1 VAPDQSELKHLKNLY
16 KTSPVEAVQTYCSD
30 LLLET
35 QLSQEKILA
44 VDEFCLQ
51 ILYQDPKA
59 AAYLAQQRLE
69 RYPDF
74 SVEWPLCCL
83 AACYAQLGNRSEVIK
98 YCERG
103 LKLDLPRRAKVNLL
117 CILRKYRSVGAHLRE
132 VFEEFDLLVDG
143 VDTLGKVHELA
154 VIHGDLVQAEKFVAL
169 IRKCYEAGRI
179 EMPREGPRNN
189 LFWCGHEPTNIQVT
203 RAGIV
208 RHHGDF
214 TTMPPAGFRRKPR
227 KSKEKIT
234 IGYLSA
240 DFRDHP
246 TSHLMLGAWR
256 HHDRSRFK
264 VVFFDVGWN
273 DNSAVR
279 LELESFCDEI
289 VPLGSLSD
297 EQAAQVIQDA
307 AVDVLI
313 ELNGPTQSNR
323 LGILKYRPAP
333 TSIGYLGWPGS
344 YGGDV
349 VDYVIGDDYLWPP
362 ESTHHVPEKI
372 IRLPG
377 TYQINDH
384 KHYPAFRESLGQRA
398 QKRLVGDKTL
408 FRFGSVNNINKLTLS
423 TWDVWMHILRECPHS
438 ELHILSPG
446 NAAEQNLESA
456 AQGYGVNPERLR
468 WLPRVSHQEHLD
480 RIGRLDLILDTWPYG
495 GHTTTADAL
504 AAGVPVLTL
513 EGKNFTGR
521 VSGSLLTAA
530 GLGKSLIAKSEKE
543 YAQIACALYASP
555 DVLKKIYDFMARN
568 LPNSSLFDS
577 VKRTR
582 DLEAVLERLVKNETR

>member
-1 VAPDQSELKHLKNLY
+1 MAPDQSELKHLKNLY

-83 AACYAQLGNRSEVIK
+83 AACYAQLGDRSEVIK

-103 LKLDLPRRAKVNLL
+103 LKLDIPRRAKVNLL
-117 CILRKYRSVGAHLRE
+117 CILRKYRSVGAHLRK

-154 VIHGDLVQAEKFVAL
+154 VTHGDLVQAEKFVAL
-169 IRKCYEAGRI
+169 IRKCYDAGRI

-313 ELNGPTQSNR
+313 ELNGPTHSNR
-323 LGILKYRPAP
+323 LGILKYHPAP

-344 YGGDV
+344 YGGNV
-349 VDYVIGDDYLWPP
+349 VDYVIGDQYTWPTGIESRIP
-362 ESTHHVPEKI
+362 ERI
-372 IRLPG
+372 IRLSG

-384 KHYPAFRESLGQRA
+384 KSYPNFGGKVSNTRLSPSENSL
-398 QKRLVGDKTL
+398 
-408 FRFGSVNNINKLTLS
+408 FSFGNMNNVNKFTLS
-423 TWDVWMHILRECPHS
+423 CWDVWMHVLKQCQHS
-438 ELHILSPG
+438 QLVLLDPG
-446 NAAEQNLESA
+446 KSAKENLKNLTRRYSID
-456 AQGYGVNPERLR
+456 VERIR
-468 WLPRVSHQEHLD
+468 WLPRCTRKDHLL
-480 RIGRLDLILDTWPYG
+480 RIGSLDLIIDSWPYG
-495 GHTTTADAL
+495 GHTTTSDAL
-504 AAGVPVLTL
+504 SVGVPVLTL
-513 EGKNFTGR
+513 AGNSFASR
-521 VSGSLLTAA
+521 VSGSLIQAA
-530 GLGKSLIAKSEKE
+530 GLGKALIANSVAE
-543 YAQIACALYASP
+543 YAEIACS
-555 DVLKKIYDFMARN
+555 IYDNPTQLEEIRAFLSRT
-568 LPNSSLFDS
+568 LSSCSLFDS
-577 VKRTR
+577 EGRTR
-582 DLEAVLERLVKNETR
+582 ELEKIVVELARG